1 MTVAL
6 MLIVT
11 LFPIEISSGREV
23 SRITSVPMK
32 TSRPM
37 STPRRR
43 CRRGRVVID
52 PGAYSAST
60 CSSRTTSARPT
71 SGTRARFV
79 PKHALEFADV
89 GEARE
94 LVLAE
99 LNPEL
104 LLDRVHEVHVR
115 QRVPARHVRRRRVVV
130 QHQTVGVE
138 GITRDALQPV
148 VEIVQGAGTLWM

>member
-1 MTVAL
+1 TL

-11 LFPIEISSGREV
+11 RLPIEISSGREV

-32 TSRPM
+32 TWRPM
-37 STPRRR
+37 STPRSR

-52 PGAYSAST
+52 PGAYSAIT
-60 CSSRTTSARPT
+60 CSSRTTRARPT
-71 SGTRARFV
+71 SGTRPRLL
-79 PKHALEFADV
+79 PKHALELADV

-99 LNPEL
+99 LDPEL

-115 QRVPARHVRRRRVVV
+115 ERVPAGHVRRRRVVV
-130 QHQTVGVE
+130 QDQAVVVE
-138 GITRDALQPV
+138 GIPSDALQPRL
-148 VEIVQGAGTLWM
+148 EIVH